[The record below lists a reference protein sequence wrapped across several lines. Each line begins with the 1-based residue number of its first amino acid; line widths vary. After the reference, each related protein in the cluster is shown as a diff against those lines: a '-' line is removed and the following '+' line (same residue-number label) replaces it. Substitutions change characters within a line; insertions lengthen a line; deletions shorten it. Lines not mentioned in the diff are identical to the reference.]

1 MSTRRWPAWQAL
13 RTRVSI
19 SATGSIT
26 LISRSVLLPTGF
38 AHAGNF
44 PAQRELAET
53 NAAQPELAERPSAAS
68 AALAPVVAAH
78 LELRLPLD
86 LLHPRPLRHR
96 QSLLGD
102 RDGGFAPEGHPQLA
116 QQCLSGVVPPGGR
129 HERDIHA
136 MDLLDLVVVDL
147 REDHLLLDPHR
158 VVAPAVEAVRRQPAE
173 IAHTRHRNRDEPV
186 EKL

>member
-53 NAAQPELAERPSAAS
+53 NTAQPELAERPPAAT
-68 AALAPVVAAH
+68 AALAPVIGPH

-86 LLHPRPLRHR
+86 LLHPRLLRHPISPMRPR
-96 QSLLGD
+96 QGP
-102 RDGGFAPEGHPQLA
+102 R
-116 QQCLSGVVPPGGR
+116 PGRASPARAAGPGR
-129 HERDIHA
+129 C
-136 MDLLDLVVVDL
+136 
-147 REDHLLLDPHR
+147 
-158 VVAPAVEAVRRQPAE
+158 
-173 IAHTRHRNRDEPV
+173 
-186 EKL
+186 